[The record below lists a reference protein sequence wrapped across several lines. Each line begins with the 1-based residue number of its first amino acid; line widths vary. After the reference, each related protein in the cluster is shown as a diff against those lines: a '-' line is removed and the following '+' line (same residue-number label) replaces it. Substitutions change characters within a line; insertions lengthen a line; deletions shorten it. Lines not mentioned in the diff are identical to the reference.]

1 MTIKTIEV
9 THNDNMPSKSHQWC
23 YHTDNMENNMCL
35 VHVEDASQNFFVGE
49 ICPQAGFDGKVLAI
63 KTDSTHETK
72 RPIQG

>member
-1 MTIKTIEV
+1 
-9 THNDNMPSKSHQWC
+9 
-23 YHTDNMENNMCL
+23 MCL